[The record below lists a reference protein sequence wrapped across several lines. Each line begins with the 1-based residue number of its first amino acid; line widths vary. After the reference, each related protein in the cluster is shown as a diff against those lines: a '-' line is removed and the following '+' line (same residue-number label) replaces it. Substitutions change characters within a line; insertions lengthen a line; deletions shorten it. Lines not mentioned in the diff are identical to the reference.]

1 MIDMDNG
8 TKVFFQGEWTNSKR
22 VNIASKA
29 RIREGEAT
37 TKVIDGM
44 LIVWPADVSTER
56 RREDTKALYRI
67 AGGAADPVAASFI

>member
-22 VNIASKA
+22 VVVSNKA
-29 RIREGEAT
+29 RIREGGAT

-44 LIVWPADVSTER
+44 LIVWPADVPLER

-67 AGGAADPVAASFI
+67 AGGAAEPVGASFL